1 MAETTGWRQQFRKP
15 MAGLFYLASELDA
28 GAEAM
33 VRRRREKYQV
43 LLSAGVLLPTVGPWD
58 DPEAAM
64 FMMADTCEIKPPYP
78 KGTSS
83 AGGSTGSTKR

>member
-1 MAETTGWRQQFRKP
+1 
-15 MAGLFYLASELDA
+15 
-28 GAEAM
+28 
-33 VRRRREKYQV
+33 
-43 LLSAGVLLPTVGPWD
+43 
-58 DPEAAM
+58 M